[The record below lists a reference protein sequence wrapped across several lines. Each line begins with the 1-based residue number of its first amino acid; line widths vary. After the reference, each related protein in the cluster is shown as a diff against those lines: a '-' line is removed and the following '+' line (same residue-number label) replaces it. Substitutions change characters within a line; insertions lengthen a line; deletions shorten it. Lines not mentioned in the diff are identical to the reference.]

1 MAQQVSELKA
11 NARARSGT
19 GGARATRR
27 EDKVP
32 AVVYGDGRAPE
43 NIALNGREL
52 NIVIGRGKFLS
63 TVFDLDVDGKKTRV
77 IPREVQL
84 DPVKD
89 WPIHVDFQRVGAGA
103 RIRVN
108 VPVRFINES
117 LSPGLKRGGVL
128 NIVRH
133 EVEVTCPA
141 DAIPEY
147 FEFNLEGLEIGRSV
161 HISAVK
167 MPEGVRPT
175 ILNRDFTVATIA
187 GHKIE
192 EEPHPGAEVA
202 AVEGAAPAEGAEG
215 APAAEGDA
223 KAAAGK
229 EGAAQGSGRQGG
241 RRREAGRQARR
252 KEVGAAIGS
261 NSLAANAVPMK
272 LFVGLGNPGSEH
284 ARQRH
289 NVGFMARRPHC
300 RAARARPLEEALP
313 RPRLRRRRSA
323 ASASCC

>member
-32 AVVYGDGRAPE
+32 AVVYGDGREPE
-43 NIALNGREL
+43 NVALNGREL

-63 TVFDLDVDGKKTRV
+63 TVFDLDVEGKKTRV

-89 WPIHVDFQRVGAGA
+89 LPVHVDFQRVGASGK
-103 RIRVN
+103 IRVN
-108 VPVRFINES
+108 VPVKFINEA

-133 EVEVTCPA
+133 EVEVICPA
-141 DAIPEY
+141 DAIPAV
-147 FEFNLEGLEIGRSV
+147 FEFNLEGLEIGRSI

-175 ILNRDFTVATIA
+175 ITNRDFTVATVA
-187 GHKIE
+187 GHRVE
-192 EEPHPGAEVA
+192 EEVKPTEA
-202 AVEGAAPAEGAEG
+202 AAAEGATAAAGEG
-215 APAAEGDA
+215 APAAAAGDA

-229 EGAAQGSGRQGG
+229 DGAAAKAPAGK
-241 RRREAGRQARR
+241 EAA
-252 KEVGAAIGS
+252 KPAAKP
-261 NSLAANAVPMK
+261 AAK
-272 LFVGLGNPGSEH
+272 K
-284 ARQRH
+284 
-289 NVGFMARRPHC
+289 
-300 RAARARPLEEALP
+300 
-313 RPRLRRRRSA
+313 
-323 ASASCC
+323 

>member
-11 NARARSGT
+11 SVRARSGT

-32 AVVYGDGRAPE
+32 AVVYGDGREPE

-63 TVFDLDVDGKKTRV
+63 SVFELDVDGKKTRV
-77 IPREVQL
+77 IPREVQV

-89 WPIHVDFQRVGAGA
+89 WPIHVDFQRVSPGA

-108 VPVRFINES
+108 VPARFINEG

-133 EVEVTCPA
+133 EIEVTCPA

-161 HISAVK
+161 HISAIK

-192 EEPHPGAEVA
+192 EEPTPGAEVA
-202 AVEGAAPAEGAEG
+202 AAEGAAPAEGAEG
-215 APAAEGDA
+215 APAAEGEA

-229 EGAAQGSGRQGG
+229 EGAAAAKAPAGK
-241 RRREAGRQARR
+241 EA
-252 KEVGAAIGS
+252 AAAKP
-261 NSLAANAVPMK
+261 AAAKP
-272 LFVGLGNPGSEH
+272 
-284 ARQRH
+284 
-289 NVGFMARRPHC
+289 
-300 RAARARPLEEALP
+300 AAKK
-313 RPRLRRRRSA
+313 
-323 ASASCC
+323 